1 MHPVT
6 TPATA
11 VYPQRKSMYAPTPI
25 SGNRSGHTLPVSAVP
40 MHKTPYRTLLD
51 ALPAGILQIAPD
63 ESVRFANARF
73 AGMLGYTP
81 DTFPAYLCE
90 LIIEGIETNINDEL
104 AIINDPR
111 FISGDYDTAFME
123 ER

>member
-1 MHPVT
+1 M
-6 TPATA
+6 
-11 VYPQRKSMYAPTPI
+11 R
-25 SGNRSGHTLPVSAVP
+25 
-40 MHKTPYRTLLD
+40 
-51 ALPAGILQIAPD
+51 
-63 ESVRFANARF
+63 
-73 AGMLGYTP
+73 
-81 DTFPAYLCE
+81 AYLCE